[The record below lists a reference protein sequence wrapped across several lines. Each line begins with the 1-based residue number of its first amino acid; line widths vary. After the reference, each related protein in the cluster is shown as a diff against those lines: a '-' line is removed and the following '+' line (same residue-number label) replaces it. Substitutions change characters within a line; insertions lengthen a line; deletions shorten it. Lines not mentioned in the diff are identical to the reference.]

1 MGQSHALIHLDIV
14 ARHTVEEQDDLREA
28 EQSIQHSP
36 RGTVPEANDI
46 VHCLSCFSSDAE
58 DRDKKG
64 PERPRKGT
72 VMQEEPV
79 GLPTMRPAQD
89 IMDLDPADAHAR
101 EGRKSEPEGESV
113 VETISRPMRVLE
125 SRVYR
130 GPNPYGYRPVV
141 RFKLD
146 LGPLEEYP
154 TTALG
159 DFTDRLLELIPSL
172 EVHGCSYGEPGG
184 LVRRMREGT
193 WLGHVT
199 EHVAMELQSL
209 AGTPVTYGKTRSAGE
224 RPGVYNV
231 IYSYLEEQVGLL
243 AGWMALRLVDS
254 LLPPQ
259 FQGVEGL
266 EWMLPR
272 EAEPLAPAGAPFDF
286 KAEMIA
292 LVRVAERR
300 ALGPTTQSLVD
311 EAKWRGIPAIRLDNQ
326 SLVQLGYGKY
336 QQRIR
341 ASITSQ
347 TSHLGVETASNKALT
362 SQLLAATGL
371 PVPQS
376 APVRSPEEAVAAA
389 GRLGYPL
396 VTKPLDASHGRGVSL
411 NLMTADQVRWGFDQ
425 AREFGPTVLV
435 EQYVPGYDYRV
446 LVINYEVVAVAQ
458 RVPAHVVGD
467 GEHTIQE
474 LIDIVN
480 RDPRRGLGHEKVM
493 TRITVDSQANRL
505 LEQAGYTLE
514 TILPAVVPFA
524 LRSTANMSTGGT
536 SIDVT
541 DRVHPDNLEI
551 CRRAAR
557 VIGLDLAGID
567 LISPDISKSLCDTG
581 GGIVEINAGPGFRM
595 HLQPSE
601 GKRRNVARP
610 VIDMLFPDDIPCCIP
625 IVAITGTNGKTTT
638 SRMVAH
644 ILKTSG
650 LRVGL
655 TTSTGIYIDGDLYMS
670 GDTTG
675 PKSAQMVLRDA
686 TIEAAVLETAR
697 GGILREGLGFD
708 RCQVGAVLNIQ
719 PDHLGV
725 KGMETLRDLAWVKSL
740 VVEVVE
746 DDGYSVLN
754 ADDPLTARMRRRAG
768 GSVIFFSMQ
777 GGDDGPELLRDHI
790 ARGGKAVVLQPGL
803 KGGMLAIYDG
813 EQYLPL
819 MWANEIPATLEGS
832 ARFNIQNALAAA
844 AITYGMHLPIETIR
858 RALGSFQTSFEE
870 NPGRLNIYDGLPFRV
885 ILDYAHN
892 PHGLGEMAALVEK
905 MRSRYKRV
913 LAVITGTGD
922 RRDQDIR
929 ECGEIVGR
937 MADEV
942 VIKETTLLRGRKV
955 GEIPRLIREGVVAAG
970 IPEERIHFVE
980 RECEAV
986 QSVLGM
992 AQPGDLVLVFCDDY
1006 KNCWKTIT
1014 AFPDK
1019 AGCQ

>member
-1 MGQSHALIHLDIV
+1 MTQSYALAHLDP
-14 ARHTVEEQDDLREA
+14 ALWHHAEEDIDIQEAELALRRLSCDALRE
-28 EQSIQHSP
+28 S
-36 RGTVPEANDI
+36 NDI
-46 VHCLSCFSSDAE
+46 RRCLSCFSSHVQHE
-58 DRDKKG
+58 VSKG
-64 PERPRKGT
+64 PERPRKGM
-72 VMQEEPV
+72 VMQQEPIDA
-79 GLPTMRPAQD
+79 PTTQPEPEIATVASGRE
-89 IMDLDPADAHAR
+89 HAR
-101 EGRKSEPEGESV
+101 EGRRAEPEAERPAVSG
-113 VETISRPMRVLE
+113 PMRVLE

-154 TTALG
+154 TTRLG
-159 DFTDRLLELIPSL
+159 DFTDRLLEMLPSL
-172 EVHGCSYGEPGG
+172 QSHGCSYGEPGG
-184 LVRRMREGT
+184 LVRRMHEGT

-199 EHVAMELQSL
+199 EHVAMELQTL
-209 AGTPVTYGKTRSAGE
+209 AGTQVTYGKTRSTGE
-224 RPGVYNV
+224 DPGVYNV

-259 FQGVEGL
+259 FQGVQGL
-266 EWMLPR
+266 EKMLPR
-272 EAEPLAPAGAPFDF
+272 DAAPLAPAQAPFDF
-286 KAEMIA
+286 KAELNA
-292 LVRVAERR
+292 LVRLAERR

-347 TSHLGVETASNKALT
+347 TSHLGVETASDKALT
-362 SQLLAATGL
+362 SQLLEATGL
-371 PVPQS
+371 PVPRS
-376 APVRSPEEAVAAA
+376 MTVRSPEEAVAAA
-389 GRLGYPL
+389 ARLGFPL

-411 NLMTADQVRWGFDQ
+411 NLLTPEQVRWGYEQ
-425 AREFGPTVLV
+425 AREYGPSVMV
-435 EQYVPGYDYRV
+435 EQFMSGYDYRV
-446 LVINYEVVAVAQ
+446 LVVNYEVVAVAQ
-458 RVPAHVVGD
+458 RVPAHVKGD
-467 GEHTIQE
+467 GGHTIQE
-474 LIDIVN
+474 LIDIIN
-480 RDPRRGLGHEKVM
+480 QDPRRGLGHEKVM
-493 TRITVDSQANRL
+493 TRITIDAQANRL
-505 LEQAGYTLE
+505 LAQAGYTLD
-514 TILPAVVPFA
+514 TVLPEGELFY

-567 LISPDISKSLCDTG
+567 IISPDITQSLCDTG

-610 VIDMLFPDDIPCCIP
+610 VIDMLFPRDVPCCIP

-644 ILKTSG
+644 ILKTHG
-650 LRVGL
+650 KRVGL
-655 TTSTGIYIDGDLYMS
+655 TTSTGIYIDGELYLS

-686 TIEAAVLETAR
+686 TIEVAVLETAR

-719 PDHLGV
+719 SDHLGT
-725 KGMETLRDLAWVKSL
+725 KGVDTLRDLAWIKSL

-746 DDGYSVLN
+746 DDGHSVLN
-754 ADDPLTARMRRRAG
+754 ADDPLTVRMRRRAAG
-768 GSVIFFSMQ
+768 NIIFFSMH
-777 GGDDGPELLRDHI
+777 GGEDSPEHLREHI
-790 ARGGKAVVLQPGL
+790 ARGGKAVVFQPAV
-803 KGGMLAIYDG
+803 KGGMLAVYDG

-819 MWANEIPATLEGS
+819 MWAHEIPATLEGT
-832 ARFNIQNALAAA
+832 ARFNIENALAAA
-844 AITYGMHLPIETIR
+844 AIAYGLNIPISVIR
-858 RALGSFQTSFEE
+858 KALGSFATTFEE

-892 PHGLGEMAALVEK
+892 PHGLGQIADLVK
-905 MRSRYKRV
+905 RIRPRYKRV

-922 RRDQDIR
+922 RRDQDVR

-937 MADEV
+937 MADEIIV
-942 VIKETTLLRGRKV
+942 KETTLLRGRRA
-955 GEIPRLIREGVVAAG
+955 GEIPRLVHEGVVAAG
-970 IPEERIHFVE
+970 VGEEHIHFVE
-980 RECEAV
+980 QECEAV
-986 QSVLGM
+986 RTLLEM

-1014 AFPDK
+1014 AFPKGTCD
-1019 AGCQ
+1019 